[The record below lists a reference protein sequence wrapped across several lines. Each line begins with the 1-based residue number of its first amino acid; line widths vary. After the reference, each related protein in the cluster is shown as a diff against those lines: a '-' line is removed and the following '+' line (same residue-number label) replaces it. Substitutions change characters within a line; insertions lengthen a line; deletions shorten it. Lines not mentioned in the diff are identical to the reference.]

1 MVLQIRI
8 KLNVNKYMATSAN
21 SQTSAG
27 DQGSVSIF
35 RHAYLLLIK
44 AASYLQSPVLLA
56 LRLYWGWGFFETGKG
71 KLMNPEKVTQFFQ
84 SLHIPFPAFNVYLA
98 GGTECFGGLL
108 LLIGLG
114 SRLISMP
121 LIFVTIIAYL
131 TAEIETVKHIFSN
144 PDKFVSA
151 DPFLFMLAC
160 IIVLAFGPGVF
171 FLDWVISRK
180 ERPKL

>member
-1 MVLQIRI
+1 MRAPRR
-8 KLNVNKYMATSAN
+8 NVPPAESCQKNVAQSGY
-21 SQTSAG
+21 
-27 DQGSVSIF
+27 
-35 RHAYLLLIK
+35 RLLIR
-44 AASYLQSPVLLA
+44 AALCLQSPLLPGV
-56 LRLYWGWGFFETGKG
+56 RLYWGWGFFETGKG

-144 PDKFVSA
+144 
-151 DPFLFMLAC
+151 
-160 IIVLAFGPGVF
+160 
-171 FLDWVISRK
+171 
-180 ERPKL
+180 

>member
-1 MVLQIRI
+1 ME
-8 KLNVNKYMATSAN
+8 TSAN
-21 SQTSAG
+21 SLTAAG
-27 DQGSVSIF
+27 HQGSVSIF

-71 KLMNPEKVTQFFQ
+71 KLTNPEKVTQFFQ

-131 TAEIETVKHIFSN
+131 TAEIETVKNIFSN

-160 IIVLAFGPGVF
+160 IIVLAFGLGVF
-171 FLDWVISRK
+171 SLDWAISRK
-180 ERPKL
+180 ERRKL